1 MGGPGTWI
9 CSLGVSQN
17 VIGNDVWGVCVCM
30 CAWNKLFIRT
40 QSMRG
45 S

>member
-17 VIGNDVWGVCVCM
+17 VIGNDVWGVCVCV
-30 CAWNKLFIRT
+30 CVHGINDLLGLRA
-40 QSMRG
+40 
-45 S
+45 